1 MPAGEILF
9 YSELNLNQY
18 SVGSP
23 CRTICTICGSPPC
36 PGLNLIHYKMV
47 GYDQFF
53 EFIREYPNQI
63 IVYILCAKLE
73 ARDVFQEYRRV
84 INKFFSVDFIKA

>member
-1 MPAGEILF
+1 MQKLIQFPTLRRCKSCRRLTEKF
-9 YSELNLNQY
+9 YF
-18 SVGSP
+18 
-23 CRTICTICGSPPC
+23 
-36 PGLNLIHYKMV
+36 KMV

-73 ARDVFQEYRRV
+73 VGDVFK
-84 INKFFSVDFIKA
+84 NTGG